1 MSRHCVAL
9 PSRPPAS
16 CGQSLA
22 PSQVDWSRNRKRER
36 TPGEARCWSRERV
49 FRFIEDAE
57 NRLEHR
63 GASAKY
69 MLADDSPPAECEDKA
84 EASGDPKQETP
95 MERFKSLTRGLLK
108 VSRKQLDK
116 ERERYTS
123 SRSAS
128 KRDNGAL

>member
-1 MSRHCVAL
+1 MEMAKK
-9 PSRPPAS
+9 PP
-16 CGQSLA
+16 
-22 PSQVDWSRNRKRER
+22 PV
-36 TPGEARCWSRERV
+36 
-49 FRFIEDAE
+49 
-57 NRLEHR
+57 
-63 GASAKY
+63 
-69 MLADDSPPAECEDKA
+69 ECEDKA

-128 KRDNGAL
+128 KRGKGAL